1 MKSLL
6 FAALLFTAGAAF
18 AGEAIPWRV
27 HYTLRGSGKDVT
39 ILAQNSAEARRAL
52 MDMFPGA
59 TVTGARRA
67 R

>member
-6 FAALLFTAGAAF
+6 FAVLLFSASAAQ
-18 AGEAIPWRV
+18 AGEAIAWRV
-27 HYTLRGSGKDVT
+27 HYTMRGSGKDVT
-39 ILAQNSAEARRAL
+39 VLAQSSAEARRSV
-52 MDMFPGA
+52 MEMFPGA